1 MAVVAEEEAV
11 AVGLAAAAAGGSDS
25 CRSHRNVDFA
35 LEYGNYTDSD
45 SDAEPGDAEPGDAEP
60 GACQNT
66 VG

>member
-45 SDAEPGDAEPGDAEP
+45 SDSDAEPGDAEP